1 MPLKTNRDGGLIHL
15 KSGYSALDT
24 ARRLQIALKRRHLR
38 VFARIDHSSEAA
50 KARLR
55 LRRTL
60 VLLLGNPLV
69 GTPMMAAAPTLGI
82 DLPFK
87 ALVWEDEAG
96 IVWLTYNS
104 PKYLQHRHH
113 VPKSLT
119 SKLDPLVELLG
130 EVVE

>member
-1 MPLKTNRDGGLIHL
+1 MALKTKRGGGLIHL
-15 KSGYSALDT
+15 KSRCSALDT

-38 VFARIDHSSEAA
+38 VFARIDHSGEAA
-50 KARLR
+50 KVGLR
-55 LRRTL
+55 LQRTL
-60 VLLLGNPLV
+60 VLLFGNSLV

-96 IVWLTYNS
+96 KVWRTYNS

-113 VPKSLT
+113 APKSLT